1 MKSMEAELS
10 AATLKPD
17 LIGEETPTTDAVA
30 RIPLGKMGVWW
41 FLASEIMVFG
51 GLIICYTLF
60 RIQHGGWAAEAAHV
74 NWRLGALNTLV
85 LVTSSLTMIMAYGAV
100 ESDDRARVVTYLAL
114 TVALGLAFLGIK
126 SFEYTHEIREGF
138 TPLSGLF
145 WSFYFMMT
153 GLHALHVT
161 AGIVLNAMLLIL
173 AKRGTLWPHRQ
184 QRIEFAG
191 LYWHFVDVV
200 WIFLFPLLYL
210 V

>member
-1 MKSMEAELS
+1 MEAETS
-10 AATLKPD
+10 AATYKPG
-17 LIGEETPTTDAVA
+17 LIAEETPTTDAVA
-30 RIPLGKMGVWW
+30 RIPLGKMGIWW

-51 GLIICYTLF
+51 GLIISYTLF

-85 LVTSSLTMIMAYGAV
+85 LVTSSLTMILAYGAV
-100 ESDDRARVVTYLAL
+100 ESDDRPRVVRYLAL

-138 TPLSGLF
+138 TPFSGLF

-173 AKRGTLWPHRQ
+173 AKRGTLWPLRQ
-184 QRIEFAG
+184 QRVEFAG

>member
-1 MKSMEAELS
+1 MAAEVS
-10 AATLKPD
+10 AGTLKPGM
-17 LIGEETPTTDAVA
+17 IMEETPTTDAVS
-30 RIPLGKMGVWW
+30 RIPIGKMGVWW

-51 GLIICYTLF
+51 GLIISYTLF
-60 RIQHGGWAAEAAHV
+60 RIQHGGWEAQAAHV

-85 LVTSSLTMIMAYGAV
+85 LLTSSMTMILAYGAV
-100 ESDDRARVVTYLAL
+100 QADDRPKVKTYLAM
-114 TVALGLAFLGIK
+114 TVFLGLVFLGIK
-126 SFEYTHEIREGF
+126 SIEYTHEIREGF

-153 GLHALHVT
+153 GLHAVHVT
-161 AGIVLNAMLLIL
+161 GGIVLNSMLLGQA
-173 AKRGTLWPHRQ
+173 AKGSLWPHRQ
-184 QRIEFAG
+184 QRVEFAG